1 MSRGQSWPLDLWCQW
16 AGARLSACGGSSLI
30 LCVLLQ
36 RAFNALCHS
45 THLYGRRLVLEWA
58 DSEVTLQA
66 LRRKTAE
73 HFHGKS
79 DGTCKEHVPLWAD
92 CRARRG
98 APLCLSTSA
107 PALLPFLCAR
117 ELTRVDGIRA
127 SMTFRFPNRIG
138 SLGGLARSWGEEEE
152 PGVTVAI
159 PTPTSFPA
167 CLVTLPPK
175 SIAQIRWPSPPSTL
189 CPGPCR

>member
-98 APLCLSTSA
+98 APPLSLHIGSRPPSLSLRQGADPRGWHQGLHDLSVSQSNWVIGRPGKKLGRGGGAWGHSGNPHPHLLSCLLGDTATKGHSSNPVALSTQHSLSR
-107 PALLPFLCAR
+107 AL
-117 ELTRVDGIRA
+117 
-127 SMTFRFPNRIG
+127 
-138 SLGGLARSWGEEEE
+138 
-152 PGVTVAI
+152 
-159 PTPTSFPA
+159 
-167 CLVTLPPK
+167 
-175 SIAQIRWPSPPSTL
+175 
-189 CPGPCR
+189 